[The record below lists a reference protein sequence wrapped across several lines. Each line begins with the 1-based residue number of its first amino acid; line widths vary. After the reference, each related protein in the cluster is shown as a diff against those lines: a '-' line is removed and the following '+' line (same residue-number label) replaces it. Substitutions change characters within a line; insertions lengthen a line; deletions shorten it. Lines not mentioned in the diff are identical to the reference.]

1 MIDQVSV
8 FLENQKGRLAA
19 ATQAIA
25 DAGINMHSLYV
36 ADTAEYGVVRLLC
49 DEPQTAA
56 KKLFDAGWR
65 ATATPVVAV
74 RIPDEVGSLARLLAV
89 LDESNINLEYAYCIS
104 TDGGHAVDVLKVT
117 DTAGVEETLSAAGFE
132 PLTSKDLYIAE

>member
-8 FLENQKGRLAA
+8 FLENETGRLAA

-25 DAGINMHSLYV
+25 DAGINMHSLFV
-36 ADTAEYGVVRLLC
+36 ADTAEFGVVRLLC
-49 DEPQTAA
+49 DQPQEAT
-56 KKLFDAGWR
+56 KKLLDAGWR

-89 LDESNINLEYAYCIS
+89 LDEAQVNLEYAYCIS
-104 TDGGHAVDVLKVT
+104 TAEGFAVDVLKVT
-117 DTAGVEETLSAAGFE
+117 DTAGAEEKILSAGFE
-132 PLTSKDLYIAE
+132 VLTPKDLYIAE